1 MLVSD
6 LANRKADITFFSF
19 RSSVTASDIDQN
31 FPSTTL
37 LLEFLLRLPQSF
49 VSNDSAPAQDFSSD
63 ILTILVASP
72 STSGLSINFNLEN
85 ATDDVLTKMDAT
97 QLRHFII
104 DARHS
109 IISPSAW
116 VTIPKIKRS
125 FYFTSSPSSH
135 IPKMNHILSSFVSG
149 GLSIYRGPA
158 DFLDNQSSFDFFSE
172 VIQPYTA
179 LLDVQLAHALSK
191 ILNI

>member
-49 VSNDSAPAQDFSSD
+49 VSNDSAPTQDFSSD
-63 ILTILVASP
+63 ILTTLVVSP
-72 STSGLSINFNLEN
+72 STLGLSINFNLEN
-85 ATDDVLTKMDAT
+85 ATDDILTKMDAT
-97 QLRHFII
+97 QLRNFII

-116 VTIPKIKRS
+116 VTIPKINVP
-125 FYFTSSPSSH
+125 FILPSPH
-135 IPKMNHILSSFVSG
+135 L
-149 GLSIYRGPA
+149 LIYPR
-158 DFLDNQSSFDFFSE
+158 
-172 VIQPYTA
+172 
-179 LLDVQLAHALSK
+179 
-191 ILNI
+191 